1 MTSMAIDS
9 RAKEAK
15 KEILGKHGKAQAV
28 IQQYFQDARTTGDLP
43 TMGNA
48 VTQIDERMQPVYDE
62 LAKKYSLS
70 NEERLWVEANCNGE
84 IHENSESAYRWYS
97 DKYHPEIT
105 GQAPYHLSEKDKKA
119 TLQSIGQ
126 MKRYVLACLNTMLN
140 NCMKQGVCPSE
151 SQVNSFLAG
160 KEWDAENKY
169 SPKGASSEQARYI
182 GRQLDLYRPSL
193 IEAYKDFAKKV
204 KITNSMPTGSS
215 EPIGAVNGGT
225 GTTSTTDGKTHP
237 SGSLNF
243 LKPKNPV
250 VSDWARTNI
259 SFSGCDMVVSANMR
273 STDGHTVSVVM
284 GTVQTLSYSIYRKL
298 SPINNIGNVNAKDY
312 VGGPRTVAGSLVF
325 TVMHQHWAAELLDKF
340 YEVEKYARTKKVLMD
355 EVAPIDLTVTMA
367 NEFGVNSR
375 LAIYGVRLFSEGQ
388 VMSINDIYTENT
400 YQYVALN
407 VDYLANIDLMDDPW
421 TEYNQQSDEYH
432 RAQKEA
438 EAAAKVPPASDG
450 TTRSEQPTSSED
462 EPPAAEEKQEE
473 ASGATEESSGRESIG
488 PAPEGKPSTPGNEP
502 TVEAGVHV
510 EDSDVINYNGG
521 LINAFEF
528 VMYVNGKTVG
538 ECKKEAEELA
548 NKSSWDWQ
556 RKHTELRKLTVRFQN
571 LAAKG
576 VKK

>member
-1 MTSMAIDS
+1 
-9 RAKEAK
+9 
-15 KEILGKHGKAQAV
+15 
-28 IQQYFQDARTTGDLP
+28 
-43 TMGNA
+43 
-48 VTQIDERMQPVYDE
+48 MQ
-62 LAKKYSLS
+62 
-70 NEERLWVEANCNGE
+70 
-84 IHENSESAYRWYS
+84 
-97 DKYHPEIT
+97 
-105 GQAPYHLSEKDKKA
+105 
-119 TLQSIGQ
+119 
-126 MKRYVLACLNTMLN
+126 
-140 NCMKQGVCPSE
+140 
-151 SQVNSFLAG
+151 
-160 KEWDAENKY
+160 
-169 SPKGASSEQARYI
+169 
-182 GRQLDLYRPSL
+182 
-193 IEAYKDFAKKV
+193 
-204 KITNSMPTGSS
+204 
-215 EPIGAVNGGT
+215 
-225 GTTSTTDGKTHP
+225 
-237 SGSLNF
+237 
-243 LKPKNPV
+243 
-250 VSDWARTNI
+250 
-259 SFSGCDMVVSANMR
+259 
-273 STDGHTVSVVM
+273 
-284 GTVQTLSYSIYRKL
+284 
-298 SPINNIGNVNAKDY
+298 
-312 VGGPRTVAGSLVF
+312 
-325 TVMHQHWAAELLDKF
+325 QHWASELLDKF

-421 TEYNQQSDEYH
+421 PEYNQQNDEYH

-473 ASGATEESSGRESIG
+473 ASGATEESSGRESVG

-556 RKHTELRKLTVRFQN
+556 RKRTELRKLTVRFQN
-571 LAAKG
+571 LAAEG
-576 VKK
+576 MKK